1 MERTMR
7 EPMILQPMLYEKV
20 WGGRR
25 LERFGKALPEAK
37 RIGESWELA
46 DLDATSASG
55 GGGGAARSVI
65 ESGACAGMTLREA
78 AERMGRDLL
87 GDTPTTK
94 TGGFPLLLKY
104 LDAAE
109 HLSVQVHPSPAYA
122 AAHPESHLKTECWWV
137 VEAEPGA
144 VIYKGLRSG
153 VTAEAFARHIEEGTV
168 ERDLIQVPARA
179 GDFHSLPS
187 GVVHALGAGVL
198 VAEVQT
204 PSDTTFR
211 VFDWGRTGRELH
223 VQQALACIDFEHD
236 DEADAAPIRF
246 EGTGRGELV
255 RTEFFTVHQ
264 RNLRAGE
271 AGTIETRGRAVAVM
285 CVRGGVQLG
294 SMELRAGTTALA
306 PASIES
312 AAIEASGQT
321 TLLEIGLPSATA
333 RRAVP
338 PRAGLP

>member
-1 MERTMR
+1 MDEVSR
-7 EPMILQPMLYEKV
+7 EPMILRPMLYEKV

-65 ESGACAGMTLREA
+65 ESGPCAGMTLREA
-78 AERMGRDLL
+78 IAKMGRDLL
-87 GDTPTTK
+87 GDARTTP

-109 HLSVQVHPSPAYA
+109 HLSVQAHPSPAYA

-153 VTAEAFARHIEEGTV
+153 VTAETFARHIQEGSV
-168 ERDLIQVPARA
+168 EKDLIQVPARA

-187 GVVHALGAGVL
+187 GVAHALGAGVL

-223 VQQALACIDFEHD
+223 VQQALECIDFEHE
-236 DEADAAPIRF
+236 DEADAAPMRF
-246 EGTGRGELV
+246 EGSGRGELV
-255 RTEFFTVHQ
+255 RTEYFTVHQ
-264 RNLRAGE
+264 RNLGAGE
-271 AGTIETRGRAVAVM
+271 SGTIKTGGGPVAVM
-285 CVRGGVQLG
+285 CVKG
-294 SMELRAGTTALA
+294 SARLEDADLRSGTTALVPGSA
-306 PASIES
+306 KTIELKVS
-312 AAIEASGQT
+312 EQA
-321 TLLEIGLPSATA
+321 TLLEIELP
-333 RRAVP
+333 
-338 PRAGLP
+338 